1 MKNKVM
7 KIDDA
12 LNLIKDGDT
21 VALSGFMLATAA
33 REVMVKLG
41 VKYKREKK
49 PKNLT
54 LYQGAGIGNNRDQGV
69 CEMSYAGLVKRYVT
83 AHFANNKPMIELVL
97 NNEVEAYNFPQG
109 VISHL
114 YRQAAGGREFE
125 ITRIGLKTYCDP
137 RLRGGKINSIAKED
151 LVELIEI
158 DGKEFLKYK
167 VPTYNI
173 GIIRGT
179 TSDEFGN
186 ITMEEESSIIDS
198 LDIAMAVKASGGKV
212 IVQVKNVVS
221 SSSIDRKDVV
231 IPGVFVDAVVVSE
244 NHEEYHR
251 QTPGTYFDPVISGKY
266 KSDAYS
272 FPTLELN
279 ERKIIARRAILEL
292 SDNSV
297 VNLGI
302 GIPEC
307 IASVAAEEGM
317 ENIIL
322 TVESGLIG
330 GIPLGGYNFG
340 SAVNSWASLSMVHQ
354 FDFYNSGGLNKTFLG
369 FAEIDNKGNINVSR
383 FGNRIGGCGGFIDI
397 TQSTKN
403 IVFCG
408 TMTAGGL
415 EIEIKD
421 GKLNIIKEGSKKKF
435 LKSVEEIT
443 FSSAQSL
450 ENGQNVIFV
459 TERCVFVLEKEEL
472 VLTEIAP
479 GIDLEKDVLG
489 QMDFVPRISENLKLM
504 DERIFKPENMGLI

>member
-1 MKNKVM
+1 MS
-7 KIDDA
+7 KIVSIDKAID
-12 LNLIKDGDT
+12 LIKDGDT

-33 REVMVKLG
+33 REVMVAIGNRFKENG
-41 VKYKREKK
+41 I
-49 PKNLT
+49 PKGLT
-54 LYQGAGIGNNRDQGV
+54 VYQGAGIGNNFDQGV
-69 CEMSYAGLVKRYVT
+69 CEMSYPGLIKRYVT
-83 AHFANNKPMIELVL
+83 AHFANNRPMIEMTL

-114 YRQAAGGREFE
+114 YRQAAGGKSFE

-137 RLRGGKINSIAKED
+137 RIKGGKINSAAKED

-167 VPTYNI
+167 VPNYDI

-179 TSDEFGN
+179 TSDENGN

-221 SSSIDRKDVV
+221 SASIDRNDVV
-231 IPGVFVDAVVVSE
+231 IPGVFVDAVVISQ
-244 NHEEYHR
+244 NPEEFHR
-251 QTPGTYFDPVISGKY
+251 QTPGTYYDPIISGKY
-266 KSDAYS
+266 KSEDYS
-272 FPTLELN
+272 FPKLELN
-279 ERKIIARRAILEL
+279 ERKIIARRGVLEL
-292 SDNSV
+292 RDNSV

-302 GIPEC
+302 GIPEGV
-307 IASVAAEEGM
+307 ASVAAEEGL

-330 GIPLGGYNFG
+330 GIPLGGSNFG

-354 FDFYNSGGLNKTFLG
+354 FDFYNHGGLDRTFLG
-369 FAEIDNKGNINVSR
+369 FAEIDEKGNINVSR

-408 TMTAGGL
+408 TMTADGL
-415 EIEIKD
+415 EVRTIN
-421 GKLNIIKEGSKKKF
+421 GKLEIVNEGKKKKF
-435 LKSVEEIT
+435 LKNIEEIT
-443 FSSAQSL
+443 FSAQQSF
-450 ENGQNVIFV
+450 ENEQNIIFV
-459 TERCVFVLEKEEL
+459 TERCVFKLEKDGL

-479 GIDLEKDVLG
+479 GIDIDKHIFS
-489 QMDFVPRISENLKLM
+489 QMEFTPRVSDELKEM
-504 DERIFKPENMGLI
+504 DARIFLERIMNIK